1 MPGFVSRSK
10 RRSFVGKRS
19 TPDSVVAEGAAAGI
33 AKSGR
38 SSNGQGGAL
47 SHTASW
53 NGSLS
58 PNGALRAGPAAVTC
72 PYCLLEMLG
81 AVPPRDYSYELFWV
95 VFPLKTST
103 LTARFGAIAR
113 PLPYGRGSDQSRDRK
128 GALAAGNST
137 ISRGQRPS

>member
-19 TPDSVVAEGAAAGI
+19 TPGSVVAEGAAAGI

-58 PNGALRAGPAAVTC
+58 PNGGLRAGPAAVTC

-95 VFPLKTST
+95 VFPLKTSQGKSVF
-103 LTARFGAIAR
+103 TASDKEAELSVRMLNRVGKVRWPIPDYIRTTGSGAR
-113 PLPYGRGSDQSRDRK
+113 
-128 GALAAGNST
+128 
-137 ISRGQRPS
+137 